1 MELNSASNL
10 LHVSGEIFLRYGEIL
25 AIVLISAGYSV
36 DNVPLDKAINEKM
49 VYHIDC
55 INTCNTSK
63 INYTVLP
70 I

>member
-1 MELNSASNL
+1 M
-10 LHVSGEIFLRYGEIL
+10 SGEIFLRYGEIL

-36 DNVPLDKAINEKM
+36 DNVPLDKAINEKI

-55 INTCNTSK
+55 INICNEFK
-63 INYTVLP
+63 VNYTILP